1 MLIIILRVLLI
12 YWIISILLRWFR
24 RLSSPDQSSE
34 KVEGEKRGAN
44 APLDIDSTG
53 KIEDADFEEIDSD

>member
-1 MLIIILRVLLI
+1 MIILRVLLI

-34 KVEGEKRGAN
+34 KVEGGKRGTN

-53 KIEDADFEEIDSD
+53 EIEDAEFEEIDRD

>member
-1 MLIIILRVLLI
+1 M
-12 YWIISILLRWFR
+12 
-24 RLSSPDQSSE
+24 SSSDQSSE

-53 KIEDADFEEIDSD
+53 KIEDAEFEEIDSD